1 MAVRQASL
9 LRTAFLLCGD
19 RHEAEDL
26 VQTTFARLLMSWG
39 RLRDPGARDA
49 YARRILVNEHVS
61 SRRRPWRRRE
71 VLTER
76 LPEVAG
82 PEVEPDDGTSAA
94 LWRVVLGLPVRR
106 RTVLVLRYYDQLTE
120 AEIAAAMGVSVGT
133 VKSTASRALADLRT
147 RAAAEP
153 ALAPEVER

>member
-1 MAVRQASL
+1 
-9 LRTAFLLCGD
+9 
-19 RHEAEDL
+19 
-26 VQTTFARLLMSWG
+26 
-39 RLRDPGARDA
+39 
-49 YARRILVNEHVS
+49 
-61 SRRRPWRRRE
+61 

-82 PEVEPDDGTSAA
+82 PEAEPDDGTSAA

-133 VKSTASRALADLRT
+133 VKSTASRALTDLRT

-153 ALAPEVER
+153 ALAPEVDR